1 MPTNDP
7 STTLQFISILVTVAG
22 LLGWIVQTIIKYFI
36 KSSDAK
42 SLYIEKLVALNQQNT
57 EKFIETVNHQRTMD
71 REMHGNHIKAIENLT
86 KELNVSN
93 TINRELVTFLKQP
106 RSV

>member
-1 MPTNDP
+1 MTNDV
-7 STTLQFISILVTVAG
+7 TLQFISILITVAG
-22 LLGWIVQTIIKYFI
+22 LLGWIIHTIIKYFI
-36 KSSDAK
+36 ASSDSK

-86 KELNVSN
+86 KELNTSN
-93 TINRELVTFLKQP
+93 VINKELVSFLKENK
-106 RSV
+106 